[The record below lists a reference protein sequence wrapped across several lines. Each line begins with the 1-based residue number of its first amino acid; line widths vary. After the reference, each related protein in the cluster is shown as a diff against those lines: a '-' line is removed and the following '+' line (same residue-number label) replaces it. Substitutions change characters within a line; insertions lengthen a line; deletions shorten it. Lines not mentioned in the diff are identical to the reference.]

1 MAKFLAVLLATAAT
15 LGLVQAQCTPNAVL
29 CGTTILDVQQCKPSS
44 FFSPPFP
51 LLLSNPTYPYHTT
64 PYHSTTTTTTTTT
77 AN

>member
-44 FFSPPFP
+44 FFSLPPSPPSPP
-51 LLLSNPTYPYHTT
+51 LQPNLPIPYH
-64 PYHSTTTTTTTTT
+64 TTTTTTTT